1 MANTRY
7 LFGFCIHAVKLKDHV
22 CVRKNC
28 ILSSMTAVV
37 DVDKLQI
44 PSLDTHSSSLTAVRP
59 LTYVGAIGPPPK
71 VIFIFLVCKW
81 TCRDA
86 LSRSLIT
93 DHRRQNGVIT
103 YALIVDSSS
112 IFYISKNWFDKH
124 QLSYIFYLPICV
136 DLKLQDCLVSFL

>member
-1 MANTRY
+1 M
-7 LFGFCIHAVKLKDHV
+7 KSKDHV

-44 PSLDTHSSSLTAVRP
+44 PSLETHSTSLTAVKP
-59 LTYVGAIGPPPK
+59 LTYVGSIGPPPK
-71 VIFIFLVCKW
+71 VRFIFPVCKW

-86 LSRSLIT
+86 SSRSLVT
-93 DHRRQNGVIT
+93 DHTRQDGIISN
-103 YALIVDSSS
+103 ALIADCSS
-112 IFYISKNWFDKH
+112 IFYVSKNWSDKH

-136 DLKLQDCLVSFL
+136 NLKLQDCLVSFL

>member
-1 MANTRY
+1 M
-7 LFGFCIHAVKLKDHV
+7 KSKDHV

-44 PSLDTHSSSLTAVRP
+44 PSLETHSTSLTAVRP

-103 YALIVDSSS
+103 YALIVDCSS

-124 QLSYIFYLPICV
+124 QLSYIFYLPICAN
-136 DLKLQDCLVSFL
+136 LKLQDCLVSFCDLVYLLASTT